1 MSDNNKQTNINWY
14 PGHMEKA
21 RRQML
26 ERLQA
31 VDMIVEIRDARIPMA
46 SANPILQEMAP
57 NKPRLIVLSKLDIA
71 DKEACRQWETYFR
84 TNNQRAIC
92 LDISHDNQ
100 AGRKVVRIC
109 NELMKP
115 WQEKQKAKGIRP
127 RATRAMIAG
136 IPNCGKSTL
145 INKICG
151 KNTVK
156 AADKPGVTKSLTW
169 IHADPIL
176 DVLDTPGVLW
186 PKFTDQKTG
195 SLLAACGSIN
205 ENILDLKFIA
215 MDTIRSIQEYYP
227 GVLENEFDVQ
237 DVNPNGMLKAIA
249 LKRNLLGN
257 DGKLD
262 TKRAAIVFLHEFRKA
277 RYGGMTLERPVY
289 EESLFE

>member
-1 MSDNNKQTNINWY
+1 MNENKTNINWY

-26 ERLQA
+26 ERLKA
-31 VDMIVEIRDARIPMA
+31 VDMVIEIRDARIPFA
-46 SANPILQEMAP
+46 SANPILQEMAS
-57 NKPRLIVLSKLDIA
+57 NKPRLIVLSKYDIA
-71 DKEACRQWETYFR
+71 DKAACAQWVNYF
-84 TNNQRAIC
+84 TSNKQRAVC
-92 LDISHDNQ
+92 LDISHDNN

-115 WQEKQKAKGIRP
+115 FQEKQLKKGIRP
-127 RATRAMIAG
+127 RATRAMVAG

-151 KNTVK
+151 RNTVK

-186 PKFTDQKTG
+186 PRFDDQKTG

-215 MDTIRSIQEYYP
+215 MDTIHSIQDYYP
-227 GVLENEFDVQ
+227 GVLEKEFEVQ

-249 LKRNLLGN
+249 RKRNLLTN
-257 DGKLD
+257 DGNLD
-262 TKRAAIVFLHEFRKA
+262 TKRAAILFLHEFRKA
-277 RYGGMTLERPVY
+277 KYGGMTLERPESD
-289 EESLFE
+289 EEEKTV